1 MRMRTP
7 ITVIAAAAIAIGL
20 SGCFGNPVES
30 IIESTVEEA
39 VEGATGVEVDVD
51 TDGSGASVPA
61 DFPSE
66 LPMPDGK
73 LISSLAADGTF
84 ILDFEVSDDTAGAAF
99 AQQFK
104 DMGWTEEAASDM
116 GEFKTWVY
124 FDSASSLVVS
134 ISQLGGE
141 GVAPRLTYSVS
152 PRT

>member
-30 IIESTVEEA
+30 LIESTVEEA

-51 TDGSGASVPA
+51 TDGSGVSIPA
-61 DFPSE
+61 DFPSD
-66 LPMPDGK
+66 LPMPDGD
-73 LISSLAADGTF
+73 LISALSADGTF
-84 ILDFEVSDDTAGAAF
+84 VLSFVITDENAGANL

-104 DMGWTEEAASDM
+104 DMGWAEEAAADM
-116 GEFKTWVY
+116 GELKTWAY
-124 FDSASSLVVS
+124 YDGSSRFVT
-134 ISQLGGE
+134 IGQIGGE
-141 GVAPRLTYSVS
+141 GAETQLQYTVG

>member
-1 MRMRTP
+1 MP
-7 ITVIAAAAIAIGL
+7 LIEVGIG
-20 SGCFGNPVES
+20 V
-30 IIESTVEEA
+30 
-39 VEGATGVEVDVD
+39 
-51 TDGSGASVPA
+51 GASGSRLV
-61 DFPSE
+61 
-66 LPMPDGK
+66 
-73 LISSLAADGTF
+73 
-84 ILDFEVSDDTAGAAF
+84 DDTAGAAF

>member
-7 ITVIAAAAIAIGL
+7 ITVIAAAAIAVGL

-30 IIESTVEEA
+30 LIESTVEEA

-61 DFPSE
+61 DFPGD

-73 LISSLAADGTF
+73 LISSLALDGTF
-84 ILDFEVSDDTAGAAF
+84 ILDYEVTDDNAGAAF

-104 DMGWTEEAASDM
+104 DLGWTEEAAADQ
-116 GEFKTWVY
+116 GDFKTWVY
-124 FDSASSLVVS
+124 FDSASTLVVS
-134 ISQLGGE
+134 ISQLSGE
-141 GVAPRLTYSVS
+141 GVATRLTYSVA

>member
-30 IIESTVEEA
+30 LIESTVEEA

-61 DFPSE
+61 DFPSD
-66 LPMPDGK
+66 LPMPEGK
-73 LISSLAADGTF
+73 LISALAVDGTF
-84 ILDFEVSDDTAGAAF
+84 VLAFVITDENAGANL

-104 DMGWTEEAASDM
+104 DMGWVEEAVADM
-116 GEFKTWVY
+116 GDLKTWAY
-124 FDSASSLVVS
+124 FDGSSRVVS
-134 ISQLGGE
+134 IGQIGGE
-141 GVAPRLTYSVS
+141 GAETQLQYTVS